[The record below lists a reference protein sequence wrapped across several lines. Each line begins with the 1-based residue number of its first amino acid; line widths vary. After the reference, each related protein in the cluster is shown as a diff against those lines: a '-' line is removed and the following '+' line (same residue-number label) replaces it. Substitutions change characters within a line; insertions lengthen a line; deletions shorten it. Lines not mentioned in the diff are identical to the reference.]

1 MSVTWNNWTD
11 SLYIAWADALQWAIH
26 RFLLY
31 NRDTVLTIDAKHNF
45 SKLTPDNYN
54 GFFDTYSL
62 MLLLPLQLLYARKYM
77 KMQMKMS
84 LRLKKNR
91 KVIDGCHSAS
101 FSMKVGDFVLLRN
114 TKIIIEKMKYFL
126 VLD

>member
-1 MSVTWNNWTD
+1 
-11 SLYIAWADALQWAIH
+11 
-26 RFLLY
+26 
-31 NRDTVLTIDAKHNF
+31 
-45 SKLTPDNYN
+45 
-54 GFFDTYSL
+54 
-62 MLLLPLQLLYARKYM
+62 M

-91 KVIDGCHSAS
+91 NVIDGCHSAS
-101 FSMKVGDFVLLRN
+101 FSMKVADFVLLRN